1 MISGAAHGKV
11 RLLKS
16 PTGESMKLVGPG
28 DAALVSGWKELP
40 KAGDEV
46 LQGTENEIKRALA
59 NRSRKADIEATIQ
72 DAEAINESR
81 RAEREHREKEEEEG
95 PSVSHSQEDQKKE
108 LRLVIKGDVS
118 GTVEAVSG
126 AVQGIGNH
134 LAGVKVIA
142 TGVGEVSESDVMRA
156 KAVDGEPSMK
166 ALGFSLLNGGRR
178 HGCGFLGQHPASRP
192 RDRGQPRGYNLG
204 VENHICPDG

>member
-1 MISGAAHGKV
+1 MDRPVATVLILRGQLTPGANMISGAAHGKV

-16 PTGESMKLVGPG
+16 PAGESMKLVGPG

-95 PSVSHSQEDQKKE
+95 PSVAHSQEDQKKE

-156 KAVDGEPSMK
+156 KAVDGASFMK
-166 ALGFSLLNGGRR
+166 V
-178 HGCGFLGQHPASRP
+178 P
-192 RDRGQPRGYNLG
+192 
-204 VENHICPDG
+204 